1 MRLNAGILLY
11 HGAHIGKETLATIK
25 DPSKIIATSSAAAA
39 AAAAAVTT
47 SSANTLAEGN
57 VQRHPKGHAYLGASE
72 HVHVQ
77 LSLAHGLTVQR
88 LNSRGTYFAIIV
100 ATKIKIQRFDHRSD
114 RLREPITLPT
124 KNIVLKTQCNHS
136 RDPNQTPLTSPIS
149 SSIEKQQTK

>member
-39 AAAAAVTT
+39 AAAAVTT

-57 VQRHPKGHAYLGASE
+57 VQRHPSE

-77 LSLAHGLTVQR
+77 LSLAHGLTAQR

-100 ATKIKIQRFDHRSD
+100 ATKIQIQ
-114 RLREPITLPT
+114 
-124 KNIVLKTQCNHS
+124 
-136 RDPNQTPLTSPIS
+136 
-149 SSIEKQQTK
+149 

>member
-39 AAAAAVTT
+39 AAAAAAVTT
-47 SSANTLAEGN
+47 SSANTLAKGN
-57 VQRHPKGHAYLGASE
+57 VQRHPSE

-100 ATKIKIQRFDHRSD
+100 ATKIQIQ
-114 RLREPITLPT
+114 
-124 KNIVLKTQCNHS
+124 
-136 RDPNQTPLTSPIS
+136 
-149 SSIEKQQTK
+149 

>member
-39 AAAAAVTT
+39 AAAAVTT
-47 SSANTLAEGN
+47 SSANTLTEGN

-100 ATKIKIQRFDHRSD
+100 ATKIQIQ
-114 RLREPITLPT
+114 
-124 KNIVLKTQCNHS
+124 
-136 RDPNQTPLTSPIS
+136 
-149 SSIEKQQTK
+149 

>member
-11 HGAHIGKETLATIK
+11 HGAHSGKETLATIK

-39 AAAAAVTT
+39 AAAVTT

-57 VQRHPKGHAYLGASE
+57 VQRHPSE

-100 ATKIKIQRFDHRSD
+100 ATKIQIQ
-114 RLREPITLPT
+114 
-124 KNIVLKTQCNHS
+124 
-136 RDPNQTPLTSPIS
+136 
-149 SSIEKQQTK
+149 